1 MRIATIALGTAL
13 LAMPTLA
20 TARGGHHAIFGA
32 AQHGHP
38 INAWMGSHHLKLR

>member
-1 MRIATIALGTAL
+1 MRIATIILGGAL
-13 LAMPTLA
+13 LVTSTLA
-20 TARGGHHAIFGA
+20 TARSGHHPSFGA